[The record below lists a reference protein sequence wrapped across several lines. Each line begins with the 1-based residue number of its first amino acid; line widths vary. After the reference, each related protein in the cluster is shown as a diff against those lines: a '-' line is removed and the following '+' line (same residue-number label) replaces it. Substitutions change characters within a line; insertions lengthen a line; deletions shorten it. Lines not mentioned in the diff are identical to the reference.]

1 MSFGIKDLAVFK
13 GGCRVLWGGA
23 GCCGSMNRKEW
34 SAEDQKSS
42 ENTVILFGRVTPME
56 LGHGAQSGGG
66 FHKGSGRCVRWLT
79 VLSSN

>member
-1 MSFGIKDLAVFK
+1 
-13 GGCRVLWGGA
+13 
-23 GCCGSMNRKEW
+23 MNRKEW

-56 LGHGAQSGGG
+56 FERGAQSGGG
-66 FHKGSGRCVRWLT
+66 FHKGSGHCVRWLT